1 MSTKQSNTFRNTAVL
16 AGFLIMNLPTLAT
29 ALLLRNLGWL
39 IGRFVESEPGD
50 KFDFARIFAQIRD
63 ARLTMHW
70 ILPALLGV
78 VFFAVAFRCFATIGN
93 RAVRRALS
101 VTLFLV
107 LLILALAASLAL
119 TRVNGI
125 RFCDLLGKLLPLI
138 DKL

>member
-1 MSTKQSNTFRNTAVL
+1 MSTKQGNTFRNTAVL
-16 AGFLIMNLPTLAT
+16 AGFLIMNLPTLVT

-39 IGRFVESEPGD
+39 IGRFVESGAGD
-50 KFDFARIFAQIRD
+50 ELDFARIFEQLRD

-70 ILPALLGV
+70 LLPALLGA
-78 VFFAVAFRCFATIGN
+78 VFFAVAFRCLTTIGN
-93 RAVRRALS
+93 RAVRRALC
-101 VTLFLV
+101 VTLFLI
-107 LLILALAASLAL
+107 LLALAHVASLAL